1 MKNNKILAAVLAA
14 CLCAPAF
21 AQSDKTME
29 SMGFSRIVR
38 DPAAAAMGFAAKASD
53 ASPAWAAFGNPG
65 LIPMTSTRF
74 AASVSYQSWAPK
86 AVKTG
91 NLAAGVAYHPG
102 RVGLTVGFAHQSG
115 EAYEVVNNYG
125 VSEGTYK
132 PSDMII
138 GAGLGVQIVPSFSL
152 GANVRFLSSNV
163 SADDKYTSIGVDF
176 LATWSQNG
184 ITVATARRP
193 PSPSRAPLRWRP
205 SIRLSSKRSMACGR
219 TWMRTGSSLRAP
231 WALPPAWSM
240 VMTTS
245 YSYGPVI
252 TMAPNCAFCLLS

>member
-74 AASVSYQSWAPK
+74 AAGVSYQSWAPK

-102 RVGLTVGFAHQSG
+102 RVGLTVRGGLAQPFA
-115 EAYEVVNNYG
+115 
-125 VSEGTYK
+125 
-132 PSDMII
+132 SDSFFLGDRQGSPPHFKFSVLHIAMFFFTSQMYDYPAESTNIPLSYCI
-138 GAGLGVQIVPSFSL
+138 GRC
-152 GANVRFLSSNV
+152 VRE
-163 SADDKYTSIGVDF
+163 D
-176 LATWSQNG
+176 
-184 ITVATARRP
+184 
-193 PSPSRAPLRWRP
+193 
-205 SIRLSSKRSMACGR
+205 GR
-219 TWMRTGSSLRAP
+219 G
-231 WALPPAWSM
+231 
-240 VMTTS
+240 
-245 YSYGPVI
+245 
-252 TMAPNCAFCLLS
+252 